1 MHGSI
6 LIPAAPLNH
15 RGSGRMSLETLTA
28 ARGPGVPSTPGSAE
42 ELVRVPTGVP
52 DFDYF
57 MGGIP
62 AGSVVLLIGDAG
74 AGQSEFAL
82 TSAVQLMLHTENA
95 SAHAFHLGGARGP
108 FAFPSGILYVSFTRT
123 REQVLDE
130 IRAAFDA
137 LYPQVVER
145 HLTFADL
152 SASYFRA
159 TSVPA
164 SWSEVPS
171 PLSGLARD
179 ANRGED
185 HPLRSLADALDRDGS
200 TRVTIVDSLGDLV
213 VRPGLDPG
221 DLLTFLKGLRRRAK
235 EWGGIV
241 YLLLPRGVA
250 SPAAEQAM
258 IDSVDG
264 VLSFSW
270 TTNSNRSRRQRS
282 LVIDKFLPVLSHV
295 AEEYQGR
302 FVIRIHALTGLV
314 TTQHERI

>member
-1 MHGSI
+1 
-6 LIPAAPLNH
+6 
-15 RGSGRMSLETLTA
+15 MSLEALCATQRPETPPA
-28 ARGPGVPSTPGSAE
+28 AESSS

-82 TSAVQLMLHTENA
+82 TSAVQLMLHAEDP
-95 SAHAFHLGGARGP
+95 SAHTFHLGAARGP
-108 FAFPSGILYVSFTRT
+108 FVYPSAILYVSFTRT
-123 REQVLDE
+123 RRQVIDE
-130 IRAAFDA
+130 VRAGFDP

-164 SWSEVPS
+164 AWSEVPS
-171 PLSGLARD
+171 PFSGLGRD
-179 ANRGED
+179 PGRTED

-200 TRVTIVDSLGDLV
+200 GRVVIVDSLGDLI

-250 SPAAEQAM
+250 DPASEQAM
-258 IDSVDG
+258 VDSVDG
-264 VLSFSW
+264 VLSFTW
-270 TTNSNRSRRQRS
+270 TTNANRSRRQRS
-282 LVIDKFLPVLSHV
+282 LLIDKFLPVLSHV

-302 FVIRIHALTGLV
+302 FVIRVHALTGLV

>member
-1 MHGSI
+1 
-6 LIPAAPLNH
+6 
-15 RGSGRMSLETLTA
+15 MSLEALTT
-28 ARGPGVPSTPGSAE
+28 ARRPESGEPSKASEATT

-82 TSAVQLMLHTENA
+82 TSAVQLMLHAEDPA
-95 SAHAFHLGGARGP
+95 GHPFHLGAAHGT
-108 FAFPSGILYVSFTRT
+108 FEYPSAILYVSFTRT
-123 REQVLDE
+123 RRQVLDE
-130 IRAAFDA
+130 IRAAFDP
-137 LYPQVVER
+137 LYPEVVQR

-152 SASYFRA
+152 SASYFRT
-159 TSVPA
+159 TSVPSA
-164 SWSEVPS
+164 WSELPS
-171 PLSGLARD
+171 PFSGIVRD
-179 ANRGED
+179 PGRAED
-185 HPLRSLADALDRDGS
+185 HPLRSLADALDRNGAG
-200 TRVTIVDSLGDLV
+200 RVVIVDSLGDLV
-213 VRPGLDPG
+213 VRPGLEPG

-250 SPAAEQAM
+250 APSVEQAM
-258 IDSVDG
+258 VDSVDG

-270 TTNSNRSRRQRS
+270 TTNANRSRRQRS
-282 LVIDKFLPVLSHV
+282 LLIDKFLPVLSHV

-302 FVIRIHALTGLV
+302 FVIRVHALTGLV

>member
-1 MHGSI
+1 
-6 LIPAAPLNH
+6 
-15 RGSGRMSLETLTA
+15 MSLEALSA
-28 ARGPGVPSTPGSAE
+28 AHQPETMGAPERAAE
-42 ELVRVPTGVP
+42 PVRVPTGVP

-57 MGGIP
+57 LGGIP

-82 TSAVQLMLHTENA
+82 TSAVQLMLHAEAPAT
-95 SAHAFHLGGARGP
+95 HPFHLGPARGP
-108 FAFPSGILYVSFTRT
+108 FSYPSAILYVSFTRT
-123 REQVLDE
+123 RRQVIEE
-130 IRAAFDA
+130 IRAGFDP

-152 SASYFRA
+152 SASYFR
-159 TSVPA
+159 TTRVPA
-164 SWSEVPS
+164 AWSEVPS
-171 PLSGLARD
+171 PFSGIARD
-179 ANRGED
+179 PGRTED
-185 HPLRSLADALDRDGS
+185 HPLRSLADALDRDAAG
-200 TRVTIVDSLGDLV
+200 RVVIVDSLGDLV

-250 SPAAEQAM
+250 GPAIEQAM

-282 LVIDKFLPVLSHV
+282 LLIDKFLPVLSHV

-302 FVIRIHALTGLV
+302 FVIRVHAPTGLV